1 SRHLHPLD
9 THLIIGS
16 LDATR
21 PTILLGG
28 PSNPTLRSPSL
39 IFSIITTF
47 LCDRL
52 EKECGAPMETV
63 RVCRL
68 AMRQPLFMENAR
80 GGVLKG
86 ERRRAC
92 GRAVD
97 EFNRA
102 LGVMTRF
109 EEEVMVGHE
118 EL

>member
-1 SRHLHPLD
+1 MHPSPSLIALLTLLIHTVLASKPDLGTCTPSD

-80 GGVLKG
+80 GG
-86 ERRRAC
+86 
-92 GRAVD
+92 
-97 EFNRA
+97 
-102 LGVMTRF
+102 
-109 EEEVMVGHE
+109 
-118 EL
+118 